1 MPAAPATAP
10 RVETSVTGPPN
21 PNPDGSATGAENTAP
36 VEPSASGPT
45 SNPALSS
52 PPPGRPARAP
62 QSAILYYDVVGK
74 DPKKDPNQSYV
85 GNGILHWRL
94 DGSQHYQA
102 DLTATASLLFLSFT
116 VLESHSEGNIG
127 AGGLEPSRYSETP
140 RNREA
145 LVTLFR
151 RAQDSVGVQS
161 GAIDETTQGVQD
173 RLSIVFQ
180 LGALLIANP
189 DLGQAGAQWDVPVAN
204 LKGEPGTWTF
214 RTVGFE
220 PVNSGIGTID
230 ATHVQRV
237 LRPGTND
244 RRIDLW
250 IALDLGGYPA
260 RILYTEPSSA
270 YVDLILTKIE

>member
-1 MPAAPATAP
+1 
-10 RVETSVTGPPN
+10 
-21 PNPDGSATGAENTAP
+21 
-36 VEPSASGPT
+36 
-45 SNPALSS
+45 
-52 PPPGRPARAP
+52 
-62 QSAILYYDVVGK
+62 VVGK

-151 RAQDSVGVQS
+151 RGQDSVGVQS
-161 GAIDETTQGVQD
+161 GAIDETGLGVQD

-270 YVDLILTKIE
+270 YVDLTLTRIE